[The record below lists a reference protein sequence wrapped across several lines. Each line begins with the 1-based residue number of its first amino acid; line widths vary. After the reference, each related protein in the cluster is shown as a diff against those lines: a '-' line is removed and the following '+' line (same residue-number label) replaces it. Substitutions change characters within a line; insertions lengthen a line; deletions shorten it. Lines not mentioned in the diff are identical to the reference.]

1 MGWEGRGVRDGEMG
15 VGRVVGGGKKC
26 SDVVEESRKR
36 YGKLA
41 NISNNGYHLLCLYP
55 VHYFQ
60 PLQLC

>member
-1 MGWEGRGVRDGEMG
+1 MG